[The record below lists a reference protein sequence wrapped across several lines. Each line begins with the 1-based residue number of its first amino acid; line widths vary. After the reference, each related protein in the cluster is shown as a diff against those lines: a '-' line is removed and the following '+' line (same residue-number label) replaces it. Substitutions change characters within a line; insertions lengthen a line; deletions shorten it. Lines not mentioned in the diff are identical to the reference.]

1 MVELI
6 KNQVHESERQTRHY
20 GYLGRHLKRIND
32 ALQFIGV
39 IASCLAFFTFLG
51 RLEAI
56 TLALLGSAAFT
67 LTLSTLRDYAS
78 RSQKSSHVSIEFA
91 QIHFDWIELWN
102 KTDDTE
108 YDSFTEF
115 KRLYARQLAIQELI
129 PLDLTLS
136 PWLARRAQN
145 IHHDY
150 WTAALNHPS
159 PTARSTPPD
168 AMPAQSL

>member
-1 MVELI
+1 MRQLI
-6 KNQVHESERQTRHY
+6 KNQVLESERQVREY
-20 GYLGRHLKRIND
+20 GYLARHLKRISD
-32 ALQFIGV
+32 TLQFVGV

-51 RLEAI
+51 KLEAI

-67 LTLSTLRDYAS
+67 LTLSSLRDYAS
-78 RSQKSSHVSIEFA
+78 RSQKSSHVSMEFA
-91 QIHFDWIELWN
+91 QLHFDWIELWN
-102 KTDDTE
+102 KSDDAE

-145 IHHDY
+145 LPLDY
-150 WTAALNHPS
+150 WTPALQPAASSPS
-159 PTARSTPPD
+159 GGD
-168 AMPAQSL
+168 PAQSL